1 MFGLPLWA
9 IWLILCGVFLLIEIF
24 NISFLLIWPGIGA
37 FFAFV
42 TSLLTDSI
50 EIQIAVFVISTTLMI
65 IFMKPLVK
73 KLFKTKDNI
82 KTNSDAI
89 IGKKGVVVKEII
101 PLEQNGQVKV
111 AGQLWSAITN
121 DESQIS
127 INEIIKVIKVDG
139 VKLVVVQIAYMI
151 IPIAIFLVV
160 IAISSQLSGG
170 WAALLIVIGFLI
182 ALIAGIIAYL
192 MLQIGVCHM
201 IYNDGQLSKAFAFS
215 EIKEIIDEIGWF
227 DCILTYVGLVI
238 ITCVI
243 STVVSTIIGFVFTA
257 FGFSG
262 LMLGINT
269 SGVFLLGMLI
279 NISVAM
285 FFVGPYLSIFNSRSI
300 GLLYSLHL

>member
-1 MFGLPLWA
+1 M
-9 IWLILCGVFLLIEIF
+9 ILDIFKDALEYSAQDWKTLVILGVIALF
-24 NISFLLIWPGIGA
+24 SFLLLPVFLITGYNYRVINTAVNGVINGRDPLPG
-37 FFAFV
+37 F
-42 TSLLTDSI
+42 DD
-50 EIQIAVFVISTTLMI
+50 
-65 IFMKPLVK
+65 LVDM
-73 KLFKTKDNI
+73 F
-82 KTNSDAI
+82 
-89 IGKKGVVVKEII
+89 
-101 PLEQNGQVKV
+101 
-111 AGQLWSAITN
+111 
-121 DESQIS
+121 
-127 INEIIKVIKVDG
+127 VDG

-170 WAALLIVIGFLI
+170 WVALLIVIGFLI
-182 ALIAGIIAYL
+182 ALNAGIIAYL
-192 MLQIGVCHM
+192 MRQIGVCHM